1 VDVAVVLL
9 AHERLWEQRAVV
21 LREWRMALTRRE
33 QVVRRRERH
42 RVAMDGELARAS
54 GLTARQRAWAAR
66 HASYETRPRD
76 RAGRQVVVTWTNH
89 RTRIAA
95 TAARWAPILEA
106 DAGAIAEADAT
117 VAAAV
122 TAVLSAWGP
131 DAPDA
136 TGRTRRQLAAM
147 ARGRLP
153 SA

>member
-1 VDVAVVLL
+1 MVLL

-42 RVAMDGELARAS
+42 RVAMDAELARAS
-54 GLTARQRAWAAR
+54 RSLTARQRAWAAQ

-117 VAAAV
+117 VAGAT
-122 TAVLSAWGP
+122 TAVLSAWGQE
-131 DAPDA
+131 APDG

-147 ARGRLP
+147 ARGRPP